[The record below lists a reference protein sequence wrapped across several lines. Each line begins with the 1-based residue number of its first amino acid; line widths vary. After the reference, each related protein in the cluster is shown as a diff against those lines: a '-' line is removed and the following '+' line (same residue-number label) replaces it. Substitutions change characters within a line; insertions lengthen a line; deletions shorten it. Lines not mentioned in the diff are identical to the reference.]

1 MRNAGGSNGTKV
13 VRAVRDWVSSALK
26 SAGLPDRL
34 EVGGEKKG
42 GVGNDTTGPG
52 PQVGTAA
59 RLGPHDKG
67 IREYPPIVIH
77 TNTVTPAT
85 VCQFLLF

>member
-1 MRNAGGSNGTKV
+1 MEQKV

-42 GVGNDTTGPG
+42 RSGNDTQVSGPSIWKNG
-52 PQVGTAA
+52 GA
-59 RLGPHDKG
+59 
-67 IREYPPIVIH
+67 I
-77 TNTVTPAT
+77 
-85 VCQFLLF
+85 

>member
-42 GVGNDTTGPG
+42 GVGNDT
-52 PQVGTAA
+52 QVSGLGDQKDMSPMTDEGNDWKESFMGKEDGT
-59 RLGPHDKG
+59 
-67 IREYPPIVIH
+67 
-77 TNTVTPAT
+77 
-85 VCQFLLF
+85 FLVSCLK